1 MDCATYNRNWKLS
14 DDFIF
19 IKDHLDDLLQSIS
32 NLEYEYTWIPNSL
45 NAVTNNTEEAFI
57 ACLKNEIPEN
67 AIVYWGNSSIIRYAE
82 QTNQYSNKNILNL
95 GNRGISGIEGVLSTA
110 IGSKL
115 KNKSIQLFC
124 ILGDISA
131 LYEINS
137 FLWTKLIDSFT
148 IIVLNNQGGRIFE
161 RINSKIPQKS
171 LPYFKSYYPFEIENL
186 ANTAEA
192 EYIQIKQM
200 EFNKIKNHLNNS
212 FEKKIIEVIFE
223 D

>member
-1 MDCATYNRNWKLS
+1 L
-14 DDFIF
+14 F
-19 IKDHLDDLLQSIS
+19 IKDELNHLLESIS
-32 NLEYEYTWIPNSL
+32 NFEFEYQWMPNSL
-45 NAVTNNTEEAFI
+45 NIKKTNQEAEFI
-57 ACLKNEIPEN
+57 DYLKTQIPEN
-67 AIVYWGNSSIIRYAE
+67 ASVYWGNSSVIRYAE
-82 QTNQYSNKNILNL
+82 QTNKFSNKNILNL

-124 ILGDISA
+124 VLGDVSA

-200 EFNKIKNHLNNS
+200 EFDKIKNHLNNS